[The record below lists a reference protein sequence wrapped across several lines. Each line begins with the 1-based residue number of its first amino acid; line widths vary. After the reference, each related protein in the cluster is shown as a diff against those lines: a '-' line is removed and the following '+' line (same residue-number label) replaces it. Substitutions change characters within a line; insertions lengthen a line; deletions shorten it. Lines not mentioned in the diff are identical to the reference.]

1 MEFLLNNLKKYVECS
16 ICLENFTEPKT
27 IACLHTFCS
36 ECLKKHALLT
46 QRDGPFRCPECQT
59 QISIPEGNR
68 FDQLPTS
75 FLHNSLL
82 SLLTVQKSGDSGEVS
97 CGICK
102 KKSAEGPKVSYCF
115 ECEKLLCSGRANAH
129 ELFQTAAFQGHKV
142 TPVKQ
147 FQVDDYEAL
156 LKRNAFCT
164 EKYHEGE
171 VTRFYCRPC
180 EVCICHI
187 CINTDHRNHQVEP
200 LEKAADVEKGKI
212 LAEAK
217 SMGQKSQVCRDV
229 IRQLEDTAVNLQT
242 NIAAAKQEVSRVTWQ
257 MILGLRDYELE
268 AINVL
273 ENTGVSRMKK
283 LDATKKE
290 VEMLTRQIDQATEF
304 ATTLAQSSSW
314 TDLMG
319 SSKGSLEKRFEALHR
334 SKIPAVP
341 VTSYVKFVP
350 TSELDTLSLG
360 FVRISETDANRSK
373 IEGLE
378 QAFQAGVEA
387 DISISPITDDGQFS
401 NKRHEDSV
409 EVMVEPADHV
419 TGLTINEDPDGRFHV
434 KFVPKLP
441 GAFQI
446 TAKINGE
453 SLAKSP
459 FNIVV
464 RERRIELKGELD
476 PANQIVKEP
485 TGISVNGKGQ
495 IAVADYDMH
504 CILLFDKE
512 GKFKRQLGCYG
523 KNLGQLDYPVDVTFL
538 NDDEILVAEESNRRI
553 QQFNICT
560 GTYVNSFGR
569 YGTGNGEFRDPV
581 SVCLDDQGQIVVA
594 EDYNNRVQVFAKD
607 GTPMFNFGDSGPE
620 KLNFPKGCVFYK
632 NMLIVSDSKN
642 GCLKV
647 FDSTGKFLRKIGEKG
662 KEDGQFRK
670 PWGLCVD
677 HHENLLVTDYGLGRV
692 QQFTIEGQ
700 YTGKI
705 VSDLQGPEGI
715 TTMAD
720 GRILVSDYDGGRVLI
735 MA

>member
-1 MEFLLNNLKKYVECS
+1 MEFLLSNLKKYVECS

-36 ECLKKHALLT
+36 ECLKKHALMT
-46 QRDGPFRCPECQT
+46 QRDGQFRCPECQT

-75 FLHNSLL
+75 FLHNSLV
-82 SLLTVQKSGDSGEVS
+82 SLLTVQKSGDGGEVS

-115 ECEKLLCSGRANAH
+115 ECEKLLCSDCSNAH

-164 EKYHEGE
+164 EKYHERE

-187 CINTDHRNHQVEP
+187 CINTDHRNHQVET
-200 LEKAADVEKGKI
+200 LEKAADVEKAKI

-217 SMGQKSQVCRDV
+217 SMGQKSQICRDV

-257 MILGLRDYELE
+257 MILGLREYELE

-273 ENTGVSRMKK
+273 ENTGVSRMEK

-319 SSKGSLEKRFEALHR
+319 GSKGSLEKRFEALHR

-360 FVRISETDANRSK
+360 FVRISETDAKRSK

-387 DISISPITDDGQFS
+387 NISISPITDDGQFS
-401 NKRHEDSV
+401 NKRHEDRV

-419 TGLTINEDPDGRFHV
+419 SGLTINEDSGGRFHV

-476 PANQIVKEP
+476 LGNQIVKEP
-485 TGISVNGKGQ
+485 TGISVNRKGE

-523 KNLGQLDYPVDVTFL
+523 KNLGQLDYPVAVTFL

-553 QQFNICT
+553 QQFNIRT

-581 SVCLDDQGQIVVA
+581 SVCLNDQGQIVVA

-632 NMLIVSDSKN
+632 NMLIVSYSKN

-677 HHENLLVTDYGLGRV
+677 HHGNLLVTDYGLGSV

-700 YTGKI
+700 YTGKT
-705 VSDLQGPEGI
+705 VSELQGPEGI